1 MAVEFSQSTVGRIST
16 AANAAIPSIS
26 VTISSGDIVIILEA
40 IGRLTTH
47 SPTWLVDSNQ
57 VSPLKFFEAD
67 ENTVYAYAVN
77 GLSAGSHSID
87 SVNGSG
93 SGWGATRGRI
103 YGVVVVTGAEMI
115 GSGDVAMYISAS
127 SNSSTTWTATD
138 IPAEGG
144 ALMLGASRTD
154 NGVAS
159 VSHTLLGSAD
169 SDGGGTAS
177 YSSGALLCYT
187 TVSANASENLT
198 TTFNSPGGRAYAGVV
213 FSPAPVGEAVNQLRV
228 GGVAPG
234 KLYYGSTAVNRVY
247 KGASRVYG
255 STPDG

>member
-1 MAVEFSQSTVGRIST
+1 M
-16 AANAAIPSIS
+16 
-26 VTISSGDIVIILEA
+26 
-40 IGRLTTH
+40 TH
-47 SPTWLVDSNQ
+47 VPTWLVDSNQ
-57 VSPLKFFEAD
+57 ISPLKFFEAD
-67 ENTVYAYAVN
+67 GGDDNTVYAYAVN
-77 GLSAGSHSID
+77 GLSAGSHIID

-115 GSGDVAMYISAS
+115 DILDVTMYMSNGA
-127 SNSSTTWTATD
+127 NSSITWTTAD

-154 NGVAS
+154 SGVAS
-159 VSHTLLGSAD
+159 VSHMLLGSAD

-187 TVSANASENLT
+187 TASANASENLT
-198 TTFNSPGGRAYAGVV
+198 ATFNSTGGRAYAGVV

-255 STPDG
+255 RAPDG